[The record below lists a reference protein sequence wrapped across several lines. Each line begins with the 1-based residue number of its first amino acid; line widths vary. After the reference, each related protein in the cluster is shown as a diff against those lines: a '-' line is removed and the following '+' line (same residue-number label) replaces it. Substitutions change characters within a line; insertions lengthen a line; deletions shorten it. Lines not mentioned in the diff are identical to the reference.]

1 MMFCIHCGKQLPDGV
16 RFCTNCGAPVK
27 TKPKAPAEPAF
38 TPPSPPPSAPST
50 PSASVPPSAAAEPS
64 AAPFTPPEPPQ
75 TPPEPEMQPPLDD
88 ESTEVLR
95 KTTIPTFDSD
105 MDPEATMLFI
115 PGSLSHEKP
124 SHAAPS
130 PVSSEP
136 AWSHTPT
143 PPPSEPVWNS
153 SPTPPASE
161 PAWNRNP
168 TPPAS
173 EPAWS
178 SSPTPPPF
186 YPPQRDVPPPEAMG
200 YDIPMQPPRKKRH
213 VLPVVLAVLL
223 ILAALAAAAVFY
235 FTKIAP
241 AREKDAEPSQ
251 SLAVSDEE
259 PSDSSQPSSEPSA
272 APSSTPT
279 GNSSFRAETLAGS
292 YYSASNANDYLNLR
306 MDGDQLSILL
316 QMQNQALLNVS
327 IPAPNAPIFEV
338 SDGGSQPWTFYCS
351 PSEGL
356 VTLVHSGTTYQFSQT
371 VSTVPSPTI
380 AAPLSGDYLFPTD
393 SQYITNADLDNF
405 TQQEIVLLRNE
416 IYARHGCNF
425 QDETIRSYFLSKSW
439 YHPVDGLNAS
449 TFSSALFNDYES
461 ANIDTILA
469 YERAKGWRT

>member
-1 MMFCIHCGKQLPDGV
+1 MFCIHCGKQLPDGV

-27 TKPKAPAEPAF
+27 TKPKAPTEPAF
-38 TPPSPPPSAPST
+38 TPPPPPPSEPSAPST
-50 PSASVPPSAAAEPS
+50 SVPPSAATEPS
-64 AAPFTPPEPPQ
+64 ATPFTPPEPPQ
-75 TPPEPEMQPPLDD
+75 TSLEPEIQPPLDD

-115 PGSLSHEKP
+115 PGSLSHEK
-124 SHAAPS
+124 SSQTAP
-130 PVSSEP
+130 PPASSEP
-136 AWSHTPT
+136 AWSSTPT
-143 PPPSEPVWNS
+143 PPPSEPMWS
-153 SPTPPASE
+153 SNPTPPSSE
-161 PAWNRNP
+161 PAWNSNP
-168 TPPAS
+168 TPPS
-173 EPAWS
+173 
-178 SSPTPPPF
+178 F

-200 YDIPMQPPRKKRH
+200 YDNPMQPPRKKRSA
-213 VLPVVLAVLL
+213 LPVVLAVLL

-241 AREKDAEPSQ
+241 ASEKDAEPSQ

-259 PSDSSQPSSEPSA
+259 PSDSTEPSSEPSA
-272 APSSTPT
+272 EPSETPT
-279 GNSSFRAETLAGS
+279 VSSSFRAETLTGS
-292 YYSASNANDYLNLR
+292 YYSASDANDYLNLR

-316 QMQNQALLNVS
+316 QMRNQDLLNVS
-327 IPAPNAPIFEV
+327 IPAPDAPVFEV

-371 VSTVPSPTI
+371 VSAVPSPTVS
-380 AAPLSGDYLFPTD
+380 APLNGDYLFPTD

-425 QDETIRSYFLSKSW
+425 QDETIRNYFLSKSW
-439 YHPVDGLNAS
+439 YHPVEGLNAS
-449 TFSSALFNDYES
+449 TFSSSLFNDYES
-461 ANIDTILA
+461 ANVDTILA